1 MQINNLNDKEIR
13 LEILRL
19 VKETGSEVQKNDPLL
34 IAEKYYNWIVGKKIR
49 KNLTAKKE
57 QTSTL
62 KEFKS
67 KNRLLM

>member
-1 MQINNLNDKEIR
+1 MPSNNLNDKEIR

-49 KNLTAKKE
+49 KNLTDKKE
-57 QTSTL
+57 
-62 KEFKS
+62 
-67 KNRLLM
+67 